1 VNKIFDKTK
10 SLIFL
15 QQKSIFSSALIISL
29 MIVLSSFIG
38 FLRYRVLSN
47 YYPKE
52 ELDLFFAAFR
62 IPDLIF
68 EILITGAFSSAFI
81 PIFIKYKNSFEQLSI
96 NISSIFNLI
105 ILILFLIIG
114 IILLFLKPLITAIT
128 PGYNLTQIETVSYFS
143 KILLIGQLPF
153 LILGNFLTSLSQ
165 SQKKFLLPALA
176 PIIYNLTII
185 LSTIIFYPTFKL
197 SAPFIGVCFGAFLFL
212 LTQLPIVSSSLF
224 DYRFIIKKTSGLI
237 EFIRM
242 IIPRTLTVVV
252 AQIEA
257 TVGLSLTTLLGAG
270 AYTAFYLAQRLQ
282 LLPVSIF
289 GIAIGQAS
297 LPYLSELVNEN
308 KIDDLKKVITST
320 ILNLFFILFPI
331 ASFLIFARTPLIRLF
346 FGGQRFDWQA
356 TVTTA
361 YTLSYFAFSIPLH
374 SLYYFLTRC
383 FYALID
389 SRTPFFISLFSII
402 FNLVLSL
409 IMIIFFK
416 LPVWSLA
423 IAFSISIS
431 INVFILYFF
440 LSKKI
445 NGFSPKELVTE
456 VFKITVVTV
465 ISSIISYFAS
475 KLLDGL
481 IFDTSR
487 TINLFFLIFI
497 TAAIHFMLYLFLS
510 WWFNI
515 KEMFLITKLIL
526 KAKEYRKKIL
536 EVYTQYE

>member
-1 VNKIFDKTK
+1 
-10 SLIFL
+10 
-15 QQKSIFSSALIISL
+15 

>member
-1 VNKIFDKTK
+1 MNKIFDKTK